1 MSTTTPPRERPKRDA
16 GRTGAAAA
24 RADGAKG
31 AQHAGTRRGSNGRH
45 SQRWLAWIFLAPTVL
60 GMGLFT
66 LIPIVASV
74 ILAFFRWDIISAP
87 TFVGFDNF
95 SEVVQDPTV
104 RVSFLNTIV
113 FVVMAVALQLGLAL
127 ALAVMV
133 QEKMPAWLRVF
144 FRSAFFFP
152 LILSAASVSIFMRYL
167 FNEQFGVVNWF
178 LSLVGIPAVPWL
190 TTPGGSAAVVILVY
204 VWQNFGF
211 SFLLFIGGLASI
223 PVETYEAASIDGATG
238 WRKHLHVTLP
248 LLSPTTLV
256 ASVMAIIS
264 ALQVFDQPYVLT
276 RGGPGDSTRTAVMVI
291 FESAFQRLE
300 FGQAS
305 AIGVLL
311 TLIIMAITA
320 AQFRLSK
327 RFVFYQ

>member
-1 MSTTTPPRERPKRDA
+1 MSTTTPRRERPKRTDKTA
-16 GRTGAAAA
+16 TPTAA
-24 RADGAKG
+24 RAVGAKSQKSG
-31 AQHAGTRRGSNGRH
+31 AGHPRHNGRH
-45 SQRWLAWIFLAPTVL
+45 SQRWLAWVFLAPTIL

-74 ILAFFRWDIISAP
+74 VLAFFRWDIISAP

-95 SEVVQDPTV
+95 AEVAQDPTV
-104 RVSFLNTIV
+104 RVSFLNTIL
-113 FVVMAVALQLGLAL
+113 FVVVAVALQLGFAL
-127 ALAVMV
+127 ALAIMV

-211 SFLLFIGGLASI
+211 SFLLFVGGLASI
-223 PVETYEAASIDGATG
+223 PVETYEAAAIDGATG

-320 AQFRLSK
+320 AQFRLGK